1 MQYIYA
7 SFAVGIGFT
16 GVMFLCLVRAT
27 EEEKEGKQK
36 VNVGPE
42 ENVEEKGGK
51 KGGPKKLFKWNEE
64 IRSDIFEIAILF

>member
-1 MQYIYA
+1 MNSAY
-7 SFAVGIGFT
+7 VH
-16 GVMFLCLVRAT
+16 VRAT

-42 ENVEEKGGK
+42 DNVEERGGK

-64 IRSDIFEIAILF
+64 IRSDMITSTGLF